1 MALVCESILTEAQ
14 VNEAQ
19 NSPILHPSVVHA
31 RNPTLGSTKDRC
43 GCSQEWRLLLPWP
56 IVKLDARRSDK
67 IVGQGCTSQRVVVS
81 TVRCGAQLMDNCRFS
96 HSGPFLEII
105 STLLSSSLC
114 PKPVMSL
121 CAQALV
127 RAFSDPRARGNG
139 ATPPPSLVNLW
150 NTVNK
155 GLGFPESTSP
165 CFYFPSASSC
175 QR

>member
-1 MALVCESILTEAQ
+1 MNL
-14 VNEAQ
+14 
-19 NSPILHPSVVHA
+19 
-31 RNPTLGSTKDRC
+31 
-43 GCSQEWRLLLPWP
+43 
-56 IVKLDARRSDK
+56 
-67 IVGQGCTSQRVVVS
+67 
-81 TVRCGAQLMDNCRFS
+81 RFS

-139 ATPPPSLVNLW
+139 ATPPPPLVNLW

-155 GLGFPESTSP
+155 GLGFPESTGSP
-165 CFYFPSASSC
+165 FHLRLLYRSGADRLQRACYSARPTNALGEPPPSHSSSDPRSSA
-175 QR
+175 QGQARLSRHRRHSLPYAANEIPSPLLV